1 MSERYAITRNR
12 EKYNLIDTYRF
23 RTAFSTD
30 IFQRWLNAKVLMT
43 LVSMHASA
51 WCIKYIRIIF
61 GQVDEKTNRMLIAAL
76 GKRKNAG

>member
-1 MSERYAITRNR
+1 
-12 EKYNLIDTYRF
+12 
-23 RTAFSTD
+23 
-30 IFQRWLNAKVLMT
+30 MT

-76 GKRKNAG
+76 GKRKKCWLIGTTGSVELGSQDRYTEN